1 MVSTPNS
8 PIDLLTK
15 FERILRLIDMEESII
30 LGDVNCN
37 ILENNHIGDH
47 STNEL
52 NFITNL
58 YQYKQLINDPTN
70 YPLKNLN

>member
-37 ILENNHIGDH
+37 ILENNHIGIIVRMNLI
-47 STNEL
+47 SSQTYINTN
-52 NFITNL
+52 N
-58 YQYKQLINDPTN
+58 
-70 YPLKNLN
+70 